1 MNIKTEN
8 GNFEIDNFPDTCPIC
23 HRGIET
29 KVIGSNF
36 TDIDNFPKRTCLELI
51 FRCPRIKCQE
61 AFIGY
66 YRKYTD
72 NHANEKGDYYLRSV
86 SPYYPE
92 EPLIIAEIKDI
103 SPSFIKIYNQSHA
116 AEKYGLDQICGV
128 GYRKAL
134 EYLIKDYL
142 IHIYSKKGKEILEK
156 YLGNC
161 INDYIDDIKVKECA
175 KRATWLGNDETHYL
189 RKWIEKDIEDLKILL
204 ELTSGWIK
212 SNVLTKKYLDDMKGK

>member
-1 MNIKTEN
+1 MNIKTDN
-8 GNFEIDNFPDTCPIC
+8 GSFEIDHFPDMCPIC
-23 HRGIET
+23 HHGIET

-36 TDIDNFPKRTCLELI
+36 TEKDIFPKRTCLELI
-51 FRCPRIKCQE
+51 FRCPRLMCQE

-66 YRKYTD
+66 YRKFSD
-72 NHANEKGDYYLRSV
+72 NSGNERGNYYLNSV
-86 SPYYPE
+86 APYNPE
-92 EPLIIAEIKDI
+92 APIMIDEIKAI
-103 SPSFIKIYNQSHA
+103 SPNFAKVYTQAHT

-142 IHIYSKKGKEILEK
+142 IHTHPNKEKEILEN
-156 YLGNC
+156 YLGTC
-161 INDYIDDIKVKECA
+161 INDYIDDIKIKECA

-212 SNVLTKKYLDDMKGK
+212 SNVLTKKYLDDMKEK

>member
-1 MNIKTEN
+1 MNIKTDN
-8 GNFEIDNFPDTCPIC
+8 GNYEIDHFPDTCPVC
-23 HRGIET
+23 HQGIET
-29 KVIGSNF
+29 KVTGSNF
-36 TDIDNFPKRTCLELI
+36 IEKDNFSKRTCLELI
-51 FRCPRIKCQE
+51 FRCPRLKCQE

-66 YRKYTD
+66 YRKFTD
-72 NHANEKGDYYLRSV
+72 NNGYERGNYYLKSV
-86 SPYYPE
+86 APYYPE
-92 EPLIIAEIKDI
+92 EPLIIEEIKEI
-103 SPSFIKIYNQSHA
+103 SPNFAKVYTQSHT

-142 IHIYSKKGKEILEK
+142 IHIHPDKEKEILEK
-156 YLGNC
+156 FLGNC
-161 INDYIDDIKVKECA
+161 VNDYIDDIKVKECA

-212 SNVLTKKYLDDMKGK
+212 SNVLTKKYLDDMKEK